1 MDEELIT
8 LFNSVKQ
15 VVSWFDLLFLEE
27 SYMKWSVYF
36 LALIRHC
43 DRSTS
48 LEICNRLEIAPRN
61 AVIFSRER
69 LEVEKCLFWL
79 ERNSPVRNS
88 SLYKR
93 LSVFRTEL
101 VLYMMAGSKKRSVKR
116 SISRYFTHL
125 RYIQPSIRGQ
135 DLVDMGLPPGP
146 IFRRILQAVL
156 DAKLNGE
163 LRTKQDELDFVQ
175 EFIK

>member
-1 MDEELIT
+1 MDEELT
-8 LFNSVKQ
+8 KLFNSVKQ

-27 SYMKWSVYF
+27 SYMKWAVYF
-36 LALIRHC
+36 LALIRQC

-48 LEICNRLEIAPRN
+48 MEICNRLELAPRN
-61 AVIFSRER
+61 AVIFCRDR
-69 LEVEKCLFWL
+69 FEVEKCLLWL
-79 ERNSPVRNS
+79 ERNAPVGNS
-88 SLYKR
+88 NLYRR

-101 VLYMMAGSKKRSVKR
+101 VLYMMAGTKKRSVKR

-156 DAKLNGE
+156 DAKLNGI
-163 LRTKQDELDFVQ
+163 LRTKKDELDFVQ